1 MRFRSLAVAAVA
13 SLAFAGCGDKADYV
27 RFAETEG
34 IYVDVGNLVYQVQLS
49 RYMNPGDVE
58 DRDYM
63 RGLPLNTKLQAP
75 PGEIW
80 FGVFM
85 RVKNYTDV
93 ALRPTRDFVI
103 TDTEGN
109 EYRPIPLDPAKN
121 VFSYNPG
128 SLGPSQV
135 LPNPN
140 SAAALGPIQGSL
152 ILFKLKNGSLQ
163 NRPLVLHIEQAGQE
177 PAEIDLDL

>member
-1 MRFRSLAVAAVA
+1 MRIRAFVVAAFA
-13 SLAFAGCGDKADYV
+13 CLALAGCGEKTDITT
-27 RFAETEG
+27 FAETEG

-49 RYMNPGDVE
+49 RYMNPGDIE

-85 RVKNYTDV
+85 RVKNYTDQAV
-93 ALRPTRDFVI
+93 SPTRDFVI

-109 EYRPIPLDPAKN
+109 
-121 VFSYNPG
+121 
-128 SLGPSQV
+128 
-135 LPNPN
+135 
-140 SAAALGPIQGSL
+140 
-152 ILFKLKNGSLQ
+152 
-163 NRPLVLHIEQAGQE
+163 
-177 PAEIDLDL
+177 